1 MLILVRSSALLYDRA
16 QPNTSAR
23 RPSETP
29 FLPFF
34 VPLASFLSFFLSF
47 FLPFFL
53 PFLPPPIHPSFIDD
67 GVSYPHQPT
76 GRPFWPVVDVAV
88 GLGPGHLLERVIVLA
103 HSVG

>member
-1 MLILVRSSALLYDRA
+1 VNHAHLVRSSALLYDRA

-34 VPLASFLSFFLSF
+34 VPLASFLSS
-47 FLPFFL
+47 FL